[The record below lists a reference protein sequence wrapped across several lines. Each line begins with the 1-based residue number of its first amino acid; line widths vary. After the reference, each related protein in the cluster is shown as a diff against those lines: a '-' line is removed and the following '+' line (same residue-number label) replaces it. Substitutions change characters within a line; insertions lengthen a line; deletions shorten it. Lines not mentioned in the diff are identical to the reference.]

1 MRLARKMKRKAMKS
15 AVVGEQR
22 AVKDVARVKSAVR
35 HATTRE
41 IVVKENI
48 RLEAMT
54 NIMVTMD
61 VTVNRA
67 FGWGRKNILRMR
79 KKMHSQMECIKRKYV
94 TVEELEDIIRDEL
107 DIDFRIKPDSA
118 DWDMSRRVQ
127 YGVVREMSAIFILA
141 LRDEFGMGTKRTERA
156 YQVLADIWDD
166 INAGNVT
173 IADMRAERDAIGR
186 RTARKTVGGT
196 AA

>member
-15 AVVGEQR
+15 AAVGEQR
-22 AVKDVARVKSAVR
+22 AVKDVARVKSVVS
-35 HATTRE
+35 HVTTRE
-41 IVVKENI
+41 LVVKENI

-79 KKMHSQMECIKRKYV
+79 KKMHNEMECIKRKYV
-94 TVEELEDIIRDEL
+94 TVEELEDIIRNEL
-107 DIDFRIKPDSA
+107 DIDFRINPDSA
-118 DWDMSRRVQ
+118 DWDMPRRVQ
-127 YGVVREMSAIFILA
+127 YGVVREMPAIFIMA

-166 INAGNVT
+166 INAGKVT

-186 RTARKTVGGT
+186 RSARKTVGGT